1 MPLSNSVLRRYTP
14 PTCTLEVA
22 AKSSPLSRWAGKSIT
37 KDLRFEL
44 RFDDPRQPEE
54 QRVTIRG
61 NAQDLEMLS
70 DAVNS
75 YIQQFLASSS
85 AQLSLNQGS
94 ATNGNAAPDHQANG
108 NPNAHF
114 LPIVNQSPQTTPQSP
129 DGSRIE
135 LTSSANSPQSFQ
147 RRTTLD
153 IFLQAKGLLSHE
165 LFLGQLATAESG
177 QSVDLSV
184 SQLFDLATALD
195 EYAAEITALPKQN
208 NALSWKKAPPAWT
221 SAAAMVLVTVGV
233 TGGIAYFNQSNKPQ
247 TTALKTG
254 QPTPLLTPLSPLPVP
269 APVVISP
276 LPTPVVPPT
285 LATVPKLPPPGPV
298 SSPSLGQTTVPP
310 GVTAPNAPVKTS
322 PIAPGAIAILPRR
335 PTIPNSSGTSVQ
347 PAPAFSPRNGA
358 NSAAVS
364 PPPTQV
370 PRPSAPIAPPPL
382 NGLPSLK
389 PSPSPGAASTDQ
401 VASNSRSAGAAADQ
415 NPSESAQAN
424 KPANSKLAD
433 AIPQVAEARS
443 YLQQRWKP
451 PTNLTQ
457 NLEYYLLL
465 NSDGSIKRI
474 EPLGNAAA
482 RSIDITGI
490 PVPGDAFVSGVTGGG
505 NPKIRAVFNK
515 DGTVATFLEQSN

>member
-14 PTCTLEVA
+14 PTCTLEIA

-75 YIQQFLASSS
+75 YIQQFLAASS

-94 ATNGNAAPDHQANG
+94 ATNGTAAPDHQTNG
-108 NPNAHF
+108 NSNAHF
-114 LPIVNQSPQTTPQSP
+114 LPIVNQSPQTTPQAP

-135 LTSSANSPQSFQ
+135 PTSSVNSTHSLQ
-147 RRTTLD
+147 RRTSLD
-153 IFLQAKGLLSHE
+153 IFLQPQGLLSHE
-165 LFLGQLATAESG
+165 LFLGQLATAESRP
-177 QSVDLSV
+177 SVNLSV

-195 EYAAEITALPKQN
+195 EYAAEITALPKLN
-208 NALSWKKAPPAWT
+208 NPLSWKKAPPAWT

-233 TGGIAYFNQSNKPQ
+233 TGGIAYFNQQNKPQ
-247 TTALKTG
+247 TTALK
-254 QPTPLLTPLSPLPVP
+254 PTPLLTPLSPLPVP
-269 APVVISP
+269 VAPVVISP

-298 SSPSLGQTTVPP
+298 GIPSLGQTTVPP
-310 GVTAPNAPVKTS
+310 GVTAPNTSVTSS
-322 PIAPGAIAILPRR
+322 PIAPGAISIIPRR
-335 PTIPNSSGTSVQ
+335 PTIPSFSGTSVQ
-347 PAPAFSPRNGA
+347 PAPAFPPRNGA
-358 NSAAVS
+358 TSAAGGTT
-364 PPPTQV
+364 PTQV
-370 PRPSAPIAPPPL
+370 PRPSAPIAPPAL
-382 NGLPSLK
+382 ILPTIPN
-389 PSPSPGAASTDQ
+389 PSPSAASTDQ
-401 VASNSRSAGAAADQ
+401 VASNSRTRTASASADQ
-415 NPSESAQAN
+415 NPAESAQEN

-433 AIPQVAEARS
+433 TIPQIAEARS

-451 PTNLTQ
+451 SPNLTQ